1 MSKVPGW
8 GILGTGSISDILTV
22 AIKQSTICK
31 VIAVMSREKERALEF
46 SKKHQI
52 PKAYSSLQEILA
64 DPEVDIVYVGTP
76 NALHAEQVIEATRHG
91 KHVLCEKPM
100 AATVDE
106 CRSMIAAAK
115 ANRVKLGIAYNN
127 RYRPTVTL
135 AKQVLQERR
144 LGEPV
149 LFRGHFAGRSQ
160 RRTWRKEGPL
170 AVGGVV
176 MDMGV
181 HVIDMTRFLLGKEIA
196 EVSAMADYRKL
207 GHPLDTTVAAT
218 LRLEDGT
225 PGFMA
230 DSAFTPY
237 CESVF
242 TVWCEEGI
250 LECQDLFYWFTRG
263 SKGASIVVTTEKGVE
278 RKDFELDNPYLTEV
292 EAFSR
297 SVSDDRPPDI
307 SGEDGLR
314 SMEVALAIQESCM
327 KGQAIRIGARKV

>member
-1 MSKVPGW
+1 MSEEERMSKIPGW
-8 GILGTGSISDILTV
+8 GILGTGSISDIL
-22 AIKQSTICK
+22 ARAAKQSTRCR

-52 PKAYSSLQEILA
+52 PKAYSSLHEILE

-76 NALHAEQVIEATRHG
+76 NALHAEQVIEAAKHG
-91 KHVLCEKPM
+91 KHVFCEKPM

-106 CRSMIAAAK
+106 CRSMISAMEV
-115 ANRVKLGIAYNN
+115 NHVKLGIAFNN
-127 RYRPTVTL
+127 RYRPTVAL
-135 AKQVLQERR
+135 AKEVLQGGR

-170 AVGGVV
+170 AVGGVL

-181 HVIDMTRFLLGKEIA
+181 HIIDMTRLLFGKEIV

-207 GHPLDTTVAAT
+207 GQPLETTMVAT
-218 LRLEDGT
+218 LKLEDGV

-242 TVWCEEGI
+242 TIWCEEGI
-250 LECQDLFYWFTRG
+250 VECQDLFYWFTRG
-263 SKGASIVVTTEKGVE
+263 NKGASHCYYHRERGRKEGV
-278 RKDFELDNPYLTEV
+278 R
-292 EAFSR
+292 
-297 SVSDDRPPDI
+297 
-307 SGEDGLR
+307 
-314 SMEVALAIQESCM
+314 
-327 KGQAIRIGARKV
+327 IR